1 MTPETSVVKL
11 SDVIEEFNA
20 ELGSDK
26 TRLFLQAIN
35 AGIIAHSIDPYRYAI
50 NYGYS
55 HSPIFPYSPTPPQL
69 ELWVNGWHLMAL
81 QIGYNFAIRYPVGGM
96 AEPTWIL
103 FPDPSVPP
111 QPPKVIT
118 ERVEVF
124 DGFGDRFLS
133 RLVSKAL
140 GQSKKRK
147 RGTWTDKYGDERNQL
162 YLRVPHK

>member
-11 SDVIEEFNA
+11 SDVITEFNA
-20 ELGSDK
+20 ELGSDQ

-35 AGIIAHSIDPYRYAI
+35 AGCIAHSRDPARYGI
-50 NYGYS
+50 NYGYA
-55 HSPIFPYSPTPPQL
+55 HFPLFPYHPRPVGM
-69 ELWVNGWHLMAL
+69 EYWVDGWHLMAL
-81 QIGYNFAIRYPVGGM
+81 QIGYNFTIRYPIGGS

-103 FPDPSVPP
+103 FPDPSVDP
-111 QPPKVIT
+111 QPPKVIN

-124 DGFGDRFLS
+124 DAFGDRFLA

-147 RGTWTDKYGDERNQL
+147 RGTWIDRYGDERNKL
-162 YLRVPHK
+162 YLRIPHK